1 MWNKLNNKKWKIKNK
16 ILGLCLVSYISSV
29 QAEVLIILPESGP
42 LARAASSI
50 KQGFLSAYATSGQK
64 VPLKW
69 VNSNQKNISQLLKQ
83 HVNKKTKMVV
93 GPLARSDVEQLLK
106 SKPKVRTLSLND
118 VAESSPQVWQF
129 SLSKKEDAAA
139 LKTLLVKDGV
149 QQLLVLRQ
157 PGSEAEHELLLMSLL
172 SQSDL
177 NFKIVNKAPIF
188 LMPKQGLLYLG
199 NAEGLAAIPE
209 LSHKRMYTVA
219 NAISEQHKPPRGIK
233 FCDVP
238 VLYLADW
245 PDVLQAYAKEPVA
258 MPGRSPSSTCHNRI
272 CSILNF
278 RVELGELKSRTTVFS
293 VVHNVSSTVA
303 QVSSYYERKRN
314 ATTAIRCMG
323 GAASGPIDAKPW
335 ISVPG
340 SQLSQSLWRAG
351 SDSGA

>member
-1 MWNKLNNKKWKIKNK
+1 MWNKSNNKKWKMKNK

-50 KQGFLSAYATSGQK
+50 KHGFLSAYATSGQK

-69 VNSNQKNISQLLKQ
+69 VNSDQKNISRLLKQ
-83 HVNKKTKMVV
+83 HINKNTQMVV

-106 SKPKVRTLSLND
+106 SRPKVRTLSLND

-139 LKTLLVKDGV
+139 LKTLLIKDGI
-149 QQLLVLRQ
+149 QQVLVLRQ

-172 SQSDL
+172 SQSNL
-177 NFKIVNKAPIF
+177 KFKIVDRPPRL
-188 LMPKQGLLYLG
+188 LMPRQGVLFLG

-209 LSHKRMYTVA
+209 LGRKRIYTVA
-219 NAISEQHKPPRGIK
+219 NAISEQHRPPQGIK

-245 PDVLQAYAKEPVA
+245 PDVLQAYAKEPV
-258 MPGRSPSSTCHNRI
+258 N
-272 CSILNF
+272 L
-278 RVELGELKSRTTVFS
+278 
-293 VVHNVSSTVA
+293 
-303 QVSSYYERKRN
+303 SYQRLI
-314 ATTAIRCMG
+314 AFG
-323 GAASGPIDAKPW
+323 GDAW
-335 ISVPG
+335 QIT
-340 SQLSQSLWRAG
+340 QQYLSQPRLQHIEFQGRTG
-351 SDSGA
+351 RIQITEQGVQRTPQCFQYSGTGVRLL

>member
-16 ILGLCLVSYISSV
+16 ILGLCLVGYISSV

-69 VNSNQKNISQLLKQ
+69 VNSDQKNISQLLKQ
-83 HVNKKTKMVV
+83 HVNKKTQMVV

-188 LMPKQGLLYLG
+188 LMPRQGLLFLG

-209 LSHKRMYTVA
+209 LSRKRMYTVA
-219 NAISEQHKPPRGIK
+219 NAMSAQHRLPQGIK

-245 PDVLQAYAKEPVA
+245 PDVLQAYAQEPVNMSYQRLIA
-258 MPGRSPSSTCHNRI
+258 FGGDAWQITQQYLSQPRSQNVEFQGRTGRIQITEHGIQRSPQC
-272 CSILNF
+272 F
-278 RVELGELKSRTTVFS
+278 
-293 VVHNVSSTVA
+293 
-303 QVSSYYERKRN
+303 QY
-314 ATTAIRCMG
+314 
-323 GAASGPIDAKPW
+323 SGTGVK
-335 ISVPG
+335 
-340 SQLSQSLWRAG
+340 LL
-351 SDSGA
+351 

>member
-50 KQGFLSAYATSGQK
+50 KQGFLSAYATSAQK

-83 HVNKKTKMVV
+83 HVNKKTQMVV

-188 LMPKQGLLYLG
+188 LMPRQGLLFLG

-209 LSHKRMYTVA
+209 LSRKRMYTVA
-219 NAISEQHKPPRGIK
+219 NAISAQHRLPQGIK

-245 PDVLQAYAKEPVA
+245 PDVVQAYAQEPVNLSYQRLIA
-258 MPGRSPSSTCHNRI
+258 FGGDAWQITQQYLSQPRLQNVEFQGRTGRIQITEHGIQRSPQC
-272 CSILNF
+272 F
-278 RVELGELKSRTTVFS
+278 
-293 VVHNVSSTVA
+293 
-303 QVSSYYERKRN
+303 QY
-314 ATTAIRCMG
+314 
-323 GAASGPIDAKPW
+323 SGTGVK
-335 ISVPG
+335 
-340 SQLSQSLWRAG
+340 LL
-351 SDSGA
+351 

>member
-50 KQGFLSAYATSGQK
+50 KQGFLSAYATSAQK

-83 HVNKKTKMVV
+83 HVNKKTQMVV

-188 LMPKQGLLYLG
+188 LMPRQGLLFLG

-209 LSHKRMYTVA
+209 LSRKRMYTVA
-219 NAISEQHKPPRGIK
+219 NAISAQHRLPQGIK

-245 PDVLQAYAKEPVA
+245 PDVVQAYAQEPVNMSYQRLIA
-258 MPGRSPSSTCHNRI
+258 FGGDAWQITQQYLSQPRSQNVEFQGRTGRIQITEHGIQRSPQC
-272 CSILNF
+272 F
-278 RVELGELKSRTTVFS
+278 
-293 VVHNVSSTVA
+293 
-303 QVSSYYERKRN
+303 QY
-314 ATTAIRCMG
+314 
-323 GAASGPIDAKPW
+323 SGTGVK
-335 ISVPG
+335 
-340 SQLSQSLWRAG
+340 LL
-351 SDSGA
+351 

>member
-50 KQGFLSAYATSGQK
+50 KQGFLSAYATSAQK

-118 VAESSPQVWQF
+118 VAGSLPQVWQF

-139 LKTLLVKDGV
+139 LKTLLHKDGI
-149 QQLLVLRQ
+149 QQLLILRQ
-157 PGSEAEHELLLMSLL
+157 PGSEAEHELLLMSLF

-177 NFKIVNKAPIF
+177 KFKIVNKAPIF
-188 LMPKQGLLYLG
+188 
-199 NAEGLAAIPE
+199 
-209 LSHKRMYTVA
+209 
-219 NAISEQHKPPRGIK
+219 
-233 FCDVP
+233 
-238 VLYLADW
+238 
-245 PDVLQAYAKEPVA
+245 
-258 MPGRSPSSTCHNRI
+258 
-272 CSILNF
+272 
-278 RVELGELKSRTTVFS
+278 
-293 VVHNVSSTVA
+293 
-303 QVSSYYERKRN
+303 
-314 ATTAIRCMG
+314 
-323 GAASGPIDAKPW
+323 
-335 ISVPG
+335 
-340 SQLSQSLWRAG
+340 
-351 SDSGA
+351 

>member
-1 MWNKLNNKKWKIKNK
+1 MWNKLNNKKWKMKNK
-16 ILGLCLVSYISSV
+16 ILGLCLVSSISSV

-118 VAESSPQVWQF
+118 VAGSLPQVWQF

-139 LKTLLVKDGV
+139 LKTLLHKDGI
-149 QQLLVLRQ
+149 QQLLILRQ
-157 PGSEAEHELLLMSLL
+157 PGSEAEHELLLMSLF

-177 NFKIVNKAPIF
+177 KFKIVNKAPIF
-188 LMPKQGLLYLG
+188 LMPKQGLLFLG
-199 NAEGLAAIPE
+199 NAEGLATIPE
-209 LSHKRMYTVA
+209 LSRKRMYTVA
-219 NAISEQHKPPRGIK
+219 NAISEQHKLPQGIK

-245 PDVLQAYAKEPVA
+245 PDVLQAYVKEPVDMSYQRLIA
-258 MPGRSPSSTCHNRI
+258 FGGDAWQITQQYLSQPRSQNVEFQGRTGRIQITEHGIQRSPQC
-272 CSILNF
+272 F
-278 RVELGELKSRTTVFS
+278 
-293 VVHNVSSTVA
+293 
-303 QVSSYYERKRN
+303 QY
-314 ATTAIRCMG
+314 
-323 GAASGPIDAKPW
+323 SGTG
-335 ISVPG
+335 VN
-340 SQLSQSLWRAG
+340 LL
-351 SDSGA
+351 